1 MFFFS
6 FLPPL
11 LIGVVNGA
19 CALSPVSRDE
29 NPRSTSFQAGS
40 GRTDGP
46 FGARSDFLAFYV
58 KYGGGRYMVIGE
70 ISRCPKVQRGAGM
83 ALHGIIP

>member
-19 CALSPVSRDE
+19 CALSPESRDE

-46 FGARSDFLAFYV
+46 FGARSDFLAFLR
-58 KYGGGRYMVIGE
+58 KMRRWPMHGE